1 MDETELNRRVD
12 VLREALRRVLATNK
26 PALSPAVTSLLDHA
40 TMMATTLAEQAAAH
54 RISRGHAGL
63 IAALRGVARSGQTCA
78 VSIAGSINL
87 VEADTPLG
95 VAFVRYRAAGL
106 AFVRATEDACAEL
119 EEAVPTMS
127 PNGSGGS
134 LIPSVTEARNDR
146 RDLRARR

>member
-40 TMMATTLAEQAAAH
+40 TMMATTLAEQAAAPPDLAGAM
-54 RISRGHAGL
+54 RGL

-127 PNGSGGS
+127 PEWLRRFLDSFGHGG
-134 LIPSVTEARNDR
+134 AQ
-146 RDLRARR
+146 